1 MVGCG
6 AAVVQV
12 GLGYHVSMSLCMLWS
27 RWGTALGRTR
37 SGLLSCL
44 PPLCRPLQA
53 VAVPSFPLEN
63 CNCTACMQ
71 VHYKYIE
78 AAAKTGQLK
87 EVERVTRESNFYP
100 PERVKTFLME
110 VGGCCGLVG
119 GRAGGEWVGE

>member
-1 MVGCG
+1 
-6 AAVVQV
+6 
-12 GLGYHVSMSLCMLWS
+12 
-27 RWGTALGRTR
+27 
-37 SGLLSCL
+37 
-44 PPLCRPLQA
+44 
-53 VAVPSFPLEN
+53 
-63 CNCTACMQ
+63 MQ